1 MPSLHHHSD
10 TPSSFPS
17 SRDAGQGY
25 SFIEVYYG
33 WTNANDDEVMYQAG
47 AASAAYMKQFA
58 VNAGQD
64 VANALMYPNC
74 APSGTALEDM
84 YGDAVE

>member
-1 MPSLHHHSD
+1 
-10 TPSSFPS
+10 
-17 SRDAGQGY
+17 
-25 SFIEVYYG
+25 
-33 WTNANDDEVMYQAG
+33 MYQAG